1 MKILVTGGAGFIG
14 SNFIRYKLNSDSS
27 VKIINLDKLTYA
39 GNPDNLKDL
48 EDNDNYKLIKGDI
61 ADESIVSQIMENE
74 KPDAVI
80 NFAAESHV
88 DNSIKNSLNFTKTN
102 VLGTNVLLNVSKF
115 YNIDRFIQISTDEV
129 YGSAKK
135 GKFRE
140 KDPLKPNN
148 PYSASKTAADVLVR
162 SYIKTYNF
170 PALITRSCNN
180 VGPYQHVEKF
190 IPLFTTNLFEE
201 KKVPLYGDGS
211 NIREW
216 IHVLDNC
223 KGIDTVLKKG
233 KIGEIYNIG
242 TGEEKSNLE
251 IAKLLQEKIQPNKEL
266 IKFVTDRKGH
276 DFRYA
281 LDNSKIRNLGWQ
293 PEFKFSDAFE
303 NTINS
308 YKNNKWWWKKLK

>member
-14 SNFIRYKLNSDSS
+14 SNFIRYKLGSDSS
-27 VKIINLDKLTYA
+27 AKIINLDKLTYA
-39 GNPDNLKDL
+39 GNSDNLKGF
-48 EDNDNYKLIKGDI
+48 EDNENYKFIKGDI
-61 ADESIVSQIMENE
+61 IDEKIVSQIMENE
-74 KPDAVI
+74 KPDALI

-129 YGSAKK
+129 YGSTKKAK
-135 GKFRE
+135 FSE

-190 IPLFTTNLFEE
+190 IPLFSTNLFQE

-216 IHVLDNC
+216 IYVLDNC
-223 KGIDTVLKKG
+223 RAIDTVLKKG
-233 KIGEIYNIG
+233 EIGEVYNIG

-251 IAKLLQEKIQPNKEL
+251 IAKLLQEKIKPNKDL
-266 IKFVTDRKGH
+266 IEFVTDRKGH

-281 LDNSKIRNLGWQ
+281 LNSSKIRKLGWQ
-293 PEFKFSDAFE
+293 PEFNFDQALE
-303 NTINS
+303 NTINW

>member
-14 SNFIRYKLNSDSS
+14 SNFIRYKLGSDSS
-27 VKIINLDKLTYA
+27 AKIINLDKLTYA
-39 GNPDNLKDL
+39 GNSDNLKGF
-48 EDNDNYKLIKGDI
+48 EDNENYKFIKGDI
-61 ADESIVSQIMENE
+61 IDEKIVSQIMENE
-74 KPDAVI
+74 KPDALI

-129 YGSAKK
+129 YGSTKKAK
-135 GKFRE
+135 FSE

-190 IPLFTTNLFEE
+190 IPLFSTNLFQE

-211 NIREW
+211 NIRE
-216 IHVLDNC
+216 
-223 KGIDTVLKKG
+223 
-233 KIGEIYNIG
+233 
-242 TGEEKSNLE
+242 
-251 IAKLLQEKIQPNKEL
+251 
-266 IKFVTDRKGH
+266 
-276 DFRYA
+276 
-281 LDNSKIRNLGWQ
+281 
-293 PEFKFSDAFE
+293 
-303 NTINS
+303 
-308 YKNNKWWWKKLK
+308 